1 VNEAVFPCE
10 GFLARQYL
18 GIPGSQIEIERIF
31 SVASILTNLRCSR
44 LGLENLNN
52 LIMIYKNWP
61 SDSRTDYI
69 LYEHLAHYYFVEA
82 KILENN
88 EDELAQEGF
97 FEELSDE

>member
-1 VNEAVFPCE
+1 LS
-10 GFLARQYL
+10 GFEC
-18 GIPGSQIEIERIF
+18 GICILLF
-31 SVASILTNLRCSR
+31 SVAGILTNLRRSR

-61 SDSRTDYI
+61 SDARTDCI
-69 LYEHLAHYYFVEA
+69 LYEHLAHYYSVEA
-82 KILENN
+82 EILEDN